1 MAIVSIL
8 LFLVPVGF
16 CAMGAFFVANTI
28 CQNRWK
34 EKIPLEKLAGF
45 ASLFTVVFV
54 MFCFLMMFAATIAFG
69 R

>member
-1 MAIVSIL
+1 MAIFGFL

-16 CAMGAFFVANTI
+16 CALGAFFVTNTV

-45 ASLFTVVFV
+45 AALFTVVFV
-54 MFCFLMMFAATIAFG
+54 TLCIFMMFASSIVFG